1 MIFMTFMKSICEI
14 WVSPTAPALF
24 NEKTHFRNGFNSN
37 KTTTAAGRSTTT
49 AATMVTMGSQSHRTI
64 IQLKT
69 DNPWLDFLQRFDTDV
84 QLIVWGRG
92 EDCLPP
98 PSTVESEAKGLAK
111 ILPLGFLNELAPQ
124 NTTTS
129 SHEILVGYGRLRLV
143 FRSLVVRR
151 CKL

>member
-1 MIFMTFMKSICEI
+1 MIFMTFVKSICEI

-92 EDCLPP
+92 EYCLPP

-111 ILPLGFLNELAPQ
+111 ILPLGFLNELATK